1 MHRSPFRSFPPA
13 YRLAGLAL
21 AAAIVLA
28 GCAGTPQT
36 AAEAD
41 DPYAPNDPIE
51 NVNRQIF
58 EFNLAVDRYVLKPTA
73 KAYRWAL
80 PEFARNGVR
89 NVLYN
94 LSSPLILANDALQAN
109 GERAGTTFARFWI
122 NSILGLGGI
131 QDVATDLGIQYH
143 NEDFG
148 QTLAV
153 WGAPEGP
160 YLMLPVFGPSN
171 PRDTVGLGAT
181 LVSDPFNLAMSAAG
195 LDYVPYIRTA
205 TSAVDTRSR
214 NIELFDEIE
223 RTSLDYY
230 ATIRSL
236 YRQRRS
242 AEIRNDDAAAAAAG
256 GGAPAPAAPTP
267 ATPRRTP

>member
-1 MHRSPFRSFPPA
+1 MRRSFNRSFRPVC
-13 YRLAGLAL
+13 RLAGPVL
-21 AAAIVLA
+21 AAAILLA
-28 GCAGTPQT
+28 GCAGTPKT
-36 AAEAD
+36 AEDAD

-58 EFNLAVDRYVLKPTA
+58 EFNLALDRYVLKPTA
-73 KAYRWAL
+73 QAYRWAL

-89 NVLYN
+89 NFLYN

-122 NSILGLGGI
+122 NSILGFGGV
-131 QDVATDLGIQYH
+131 QDVATGLGIQYH
-143 NEDFG
+143 DEDFG

-171 PRDTVGLGAT
+171 PRDAAGLGAT
-181 LVSDPFNLAMSAAG
+181 FVSDPFTLGMDAAG
-195 LDYVPYIRTA
+195 LDYIPYIRSV

-214 NIELFDEIE
+214 NIELFDQIE

-230 ATIRSL
+230 ATVRSL
-236 YRQRRS
+236 YRQRRA
-242 AEIRNDDAAAAAAG
+242 AEIRNDDAAAAGA
-256 GGAPAPAAPTP
+256 GAPALTPTP
-267 ATPRRTP
+267 ATPQRTP